1 MYHCK
6 YLSREPNEDGIKD
19 TTPKTGAGGKS
30 VKLKTN
36 CFRIVFDTGEFLHR
50 YVYEL
55 PEGASQEKEI
65 MFFEQAWSGIK
76 AQLEH
81 FVIRCPGYI
90 FSPTMVGDF
99 TVKLPSGEEMKIK
112 YVSKLP
118 TEQLNLGKLGPSA
131 VVGQHVA
138 SKLAEPFKNQKL
150 GKRYYNNCP
159 QAAKGVLACLS
170 GFSVASVT
178 NACSSGVLL
187 QLDAVHRPLGLK
199 SVTDALYEACQAL
212 ESDVWAYR
220 RDPAVADEWER
231 YCVDSTVVT
240 QYNSRVY
247 RIKAVHFDKSP
258 HDEFSMFVRDRK
270 EYTKISFLKYFEA
283 FYQIGPAHP
292 TQPLLEA
299 YPEKVGE
306 TVYLLP
312 ELCVPTG
319 VTDEMRKEKNVM
331 TEAMK
336 NMKASPQDRL
346 AAIKAHATEMR
357 QDARPTNPTKPWK
370 CNVEAEPVEVRA
382 RVLDP
387 LQVVFQEKKVYP
399 VEDGNFTKLLR
410 NGLQCAVKLDDWS
423 LMYPS
428 SDESVLD
435 IWLRSLKDIAQV
447 AFGIALSDPKRI
459 MMNNLLEELPE
470 KIANHVNERTQLV
483 LLLIPVKDSPKA
495 YNLFKQLM
503 LTQLPCVTQ
512 VVRSET
518 IRKRQSIA
526 AVLSKVVLQINAKF
540 CGPLW
545 NVVPRNPDTDPV
557 NEVFRKV
564 PFSIMG
570 IDVHRNKAGEWTL
583 GVTATLDRAYS
594 QYFSMSALLG
604 KEEWHIKCVQSVQ
617 NLFRDALLCFA
628 SANRGVLPQHI
639 VVYRGSVSEAELELI
654 TAEKLAMQET
664 LELLLRSTGIRSE
677 DRPKLCFIAVAR
689 RGNMRFF
696 LTGDDGKQKNPETGT
711 VMDDLRICPAAYPS
725 FYLISQ
731 AIAKGTASP
740 TFYSVLLNEGSLGV
754 DMIQS
759 LTYRLCLMYFNSSAA
774 VRLPAPVLYAAK
786 LARMIGGV
794 VKQAPHPSLQRSL
807 FYL

>member
-199 SVTDALYEACQAL
+199 SVTDALYEACQAF

-319 VTDEMRKEKNVM
+319 VTDEMRK
-331 TEAMK
+331 
-336 NMKASPQDRL
+336 
-346 AAIKAHATEMR
+346 
-357 QDARPTNPTKPWK
+357 
-370 CNVEAEPVEVRA
+370 
-382 RVLDP
+382 
-387 LQVVFQEKKVYP
+387 
-399 VEDGNFTKLLR
+399 
-410 NGLQCAVKLDDWS
+410 
-423 LMYPS
+423 
-428 SDESVLD
+428 
-435 IWLRSLKDIAQV
+435 
-447 AFGIALSDPKRI
+447 
-459 MMNNLLEELPE
+459 
-470 KIANHVNERTQLV
+470 
-483 LLLIPVKDSPKA
+483 
-495 YNLFKQLM
+495 
-503 LTQLPCVTQ
+503 
-512 VVRSET
+512 
-518 IRKRQSIA
+518 
-526 AVLSKVVLQINAKF
+526 
-540 CGPLW
+540 
-545 NVVPRNPDTDPV
+545 
-557 NEVFRKV
+557 
-564 PFSIMG
+564 
-570 IDVHRNKAGEWTL
+570 
-583 GVTATLDRAYS
+583 
-594 QYFSMSALLG
+594 
-604 KEEWHIKCVQSVQ
+604 
-617 NLFRDALLCFA
+617 
-628 SANRGVLPQHI
+628 
-639 VVYRGSVSEAELELI
+639 
-654 TAEKLAMQET
+654 
-664 LELLLRSTGIRSE
+664 
-677 DRPKLCFIAVAR
+677 
-689 RGNMRFF
+689 
-696 LTGDDGKQKNPETGT
+696 
-711 VMDDLRICPAAYPS
+711 
-725 FYLISQ
+725 
-731 AIAKGTASP
+731 
-740 TFYSVLLNEGSLGV
+740 
-754 DMIQS
+754 
-759 LTYRLCLMYFNSSAA
+759 
-774 VRLPAPVLYAAK
+774 
-786 LARMIGGV
+786 
-794 VKQAPHPSLQRSL
+794 
-807 FYL
+807 